1 MITPLD
7 IKKHEFSTRFKGVDP
22 DEVRALLET
31 IAKDFEELTRQ
42 NTQLSERLKIAEE
55 RLNHYRLIEKTLQDA
70 VITIQTTLEEKRKV
84 AHQEAEAIITD
95 ARLKANGDLL
105 ASREQVATLRSD
117 IHILEN
123 QKMQFFARFRSLLRS
138 QAQIL
143 DAMMETEER
152 EMSPQPNV
160 TPVTTPPS
168 IPTEIPANPRVPAS
182 EAVDTRWARK

>member
-152 EMSPQPNV
+152 EMSPQPASAPTL
-160 TPVTTPPS
+160 TPTPAAAE
-168 IPTEIPANPRVPAS
+168 TAGN
-182 EAVDTRWARK
+182 RWARKI